1 MVPPTAVALA
11 GGLAAAALFAVNN
24 VLKCIIK
31 SNDAKKQRGEEE
43 GRARTERS
51 NFREGNCPESRLKS
65 LTTSRMVVV
74 AAGDR
79 GGGAFMT

>member
-1 MVPPTAVALA
+1 M
-11 GGLAAAALFAVNN
+11 FAVNN

-31 SNDAKKQRGEEE
+31 SNDAEEHRGKEGEEAGREE
-43 GRARTERS
+43 GGIVGIEAS
-51 NFREGNCPESRLKS
+51 AKKNFREGNCPESRLKS

-74 AAGDR
+74 VVAGDR

>member
-31 SNDAKKQRGEEE
+31 SNDAEEHRGKE
-43 GRARTERS
+43 GE
-51 NFREGNCPESRLKS
+51 
-65 LTTSRMVVV
+65 
-74 AAGDR
+74 AGRQGRR
-79 GGGAFMT
+79 GG

>member
-31 SNDAKKQRGEEE
+31 NNDAEEHRGKE
-43 GRARTERS
+43 GE
-51 NFREGNCPESRLKS
+51 
-65 LTTSRMVVV
+65 
-74 AAGDR
+74 AGRQGRR
-79 GGGAFMT
+79 GGIAGIVASAKRSEQFPGR